1 MPEDKYTVN
10 RAGDDAGSILAD
22 TDDGREML
30 PMNLPSGTAS
40 DDQGPCLYLGPAGQR
55 CNRRAV
61 EGGFCA
67 LHQPGA
73 VAAKLAKPSK
83 IVAAILGILGAL
95 WPFVSDFIRE
105 ILRFLHSH

>member
-10 RAGDDAGSILAD
+10 RTEDSAGSILAD

-30 PMNLPSGTAS
+30 SMNLPSGSAS
-40 DDQGPCLYLGPAGQR
+40 DDQGPCLYLGPSGQR

-73 VAAKLAKPSK
+73 VAAKIAKPSK

-105 ILRFLHSH
+105 ILRFLHPH